1 MFGNAGQAYQTRVQN
16 QHPVWYSPVTPS
28 GCLTPILGA
37 PCFIDTSHSGPR
49 ANDLTSRQSSKWLTA
64 GAPEG
69 WGEGMSRPLRV
80 AVVDGWYH
88 VTAPAPGR
96 QRVFHD
102 HRDYEHLLGTA
113 G

>member
-1 MFGNAGQAYQTRVQN
+1 
-16 QHPVWYSPVTPS
+16 
-28 GCLTPILGA
+28 
-37 PCFIDTSHSGPR
+37 
-49 ANDLTSRQSSKWLTA
+49 
-64 GAPEG
+64 
-69 WGEGMSRPLRV
+69 MSRPLRV

-88 VTAPAPGR
+88 VTARAPGR

>member
-1 MFGNAGQAYQTRVQN
+1 MHIGDASLHYTLLTR
-16 QHPVWYSPVTPS
+16 
-28 GCLTPILGA
+28 GR
-37 PCFIDTSHSGPR
+37 R
-49 ANDLTSRQSSKWLTA
+49 AHDLTSRQSSQWLAA
-64 GAPEG
+64 GASEA

-88 VTAPAPGR
+88 VTARGTGR